1 MKSFFRSEF
10 PTMRPSSAG
19 FGAIFNNSL
28 NICEYHY
35 KKYKNL
41 DFLVQVD
48 EISDLF
54 NTPEIKFDSSD
65 YTTNIESEFMS
76 EIFAGTYDV
85 KSNAH
90 MVCNNDFITEK
101 NEIYNKFFS
110 LKNSSFYE
118 SILNDYIDSKTLS
131 IHLRGTD
138 KSSEVGELNLENV
151 KKHIEKMTSE
161 NDIEKIFIS
170 TDDIK
175 YIDFINNNFSNY
187 KIVYTEKNIS
197 KDGRPIHFD
206 LSNRKKLN
214 QELMIDVYL
223 LSKSKYFLY
232 CFSNVSYLALIMG
245 IHDFDKI
252 DCVNI

>member
-1 MKSFFRSEF
+1 MKSFYRSESKS
-10 PTMRPSSAG
+10 MRPSVAG
-19 FGAIFNNSL
+19 FSVIFNST
-28 NICEYHY
+28 IHIGEYHY

-54 NTPEIKFDSSD
+54 NTPEIKFDISE
-65 YTTNIESEFMS
+65 YTTNIESEFMKDT
-76 EIFAGTYDV
+76 TYCA
-85 KSNAH
+85 KSHAH
-90 MVCNNDFITEK
+90 MICNKDIIINK

-110 LKNSSFYE
+110 LKNTSLYE

-187 KIVYTEKNIS
+187 KIVYTEKKIS

-206 LSNRKKLN
+206 LSNRKELN
-214 QELMIDVYL
+214 QELMKDVYL

-245 IHDFDKI
+245 IHNFDKI

>member
-1 MKSFFRSEF
+1 MRSFFRSDF
-10 PTMRPSSAG
+10 PTMRPSCAG
-19 FGAIFNNSL
+19 FGAIFNNTL

-35 KKYKNL
+35 NKYNNL

-48 EISDLF
+48 EINDLF
-54 NTPEIKFDSSD
+54 YTPLNRFDISE
-65 YTTNIESEFMS
+65 YTINIESEFMND
-76 EIFAGTYDV
+76 IFSRTYDV

-90 MVCNNDFITEK
+90 MVCNEKIIKKK

-110 LKNSSFYE
+110 LRNESFYE
-118 SILNDYIDSKTLS
+118 NILNNYINENTLS

-138 KSSEVGELNLENV
+138 KSSEVGELNLENI
-151 KKHIEKMTSE
+151 KRHINKMTSE
-161 NDIEKIFIS
+161 NDIKRIFIS
-170 TDDIK
+170 TDDMK
-175 YIDFINNNFSNY
+175 YIDFINDNFSNY
-187 KIVYTEKNIS
+187 EIVYTEKNIS
-197 KDGRPIHFD
+197 KDGIPIHFD

-245 IHDFDKI
+245 IHNFNKI